1 MKKLNLSLFS
11 LLIFLLFSIASH
23 SSEKIILGNVKVI
36 DGDTIKIDKKK
47 IRLFGIDAPEKKQ
60 LCKKIFL
67 NFLFLSFEK
76 KYPCGRI
83 STQKLKNLIN
93 NEIIKC
99 YVEGKDRYK
108 RKLAI
113 CFRNK
118 LNINSWL
125 VRNGHAVSY
134 KKYSKKYLSEEIEA
148 KNDKIGIW
156 QGEFE
161 MPWDWRK
168 NAKK

>member
-1 MKKLNLSLFS
+1 MQKKYFFS
-11 LLIFLLFSIASH
+11 TVFFIFLFLQNSQ
-23 SSEKIILGNVKVI
+23 SEIISGSATVI
-36 DGDTIKIDKKK
+36 DADTIKINDNK

-60 LCKKIFL
+60 LCEK
-67 NFLFLSFEK
+67 NFLTISFLSFKK
-76 KYPCGRI
+76 KYPCGEI
-83 STQKLKNLIN
+83 STKKLKKLIN
-93 NEIIKC
+93 KNIIKC
-99 YVEGKDRYK
+99 HIKGKDRYQ

-125 VRNGHAVSY
+125 VRNGYAVSY
-134 KKYSKKYLSEEIEA
+134 QKYSKKYLSEEIEA
-148 KNDKIGIW
+148 KKDKKGIW
-156 QGEFE
+156 QGKFE

>member
-1 MKKLNLSLFS
+1 MKKLSLILFS
-11 LLIFLLFSIASH
+11 LSTLLTLPNFSI
-23 SSEKIILGNVKVI
+23 SSEKAIYGKAQVI
-36 DGDTIKIDKKK
+36 DGDTIKINDKK

-60 LCKKIFL
+60 MCEK
-67 NFLFLSFEK
+67 NFLTISFLSFKK
-76 KYPCGRI
+76 KYPCGEI
-83 STQKLKNLIN
+83 STEKLKKLLNKN
-93 NEIIKC
+93 IIKC
-99 YVEGKDRYK
+99 HVEGKDRYQ

-113 CFRNK
+113 CFRDK

-125 VRNGHAVSY
+125 VRNGYAVSY
-134 KKYSKKYLSEEIEA
+134 QKYSKKYLSEEIEA
-148 KNDKIGIW
+148 KKDKKGMW

>member
-1 MKKLNLSLFS
+1 MQKKNFFS
-11 LLIFLLFSIASH
+11 TVFFIFLFLQNSQ
-23 SSEKIILGNVKVI
+23 SEIISGSATVI
-36 DGDTIKIDKKK
+36 DADTIKINDNK

-60 LCKKIFL
+60 LCEK
-67 NFLFLSFEK
+67 NFLTISFLSFKK
-76 KYPCGRI
+76 KYPCGEI
-83 STQKLKNLIN
+83 STKKLKKLIN
-93 NEIIKC
+93 KNIIKC
-99 YVEGKDRYK
+99 HIKGKDRYQ

-125 VRNGHAVSY
+125 VRNGYAVSY
-134 KKYSKKYLSEEIEA
+134 QKYSKKYLSEEIEA
-148 KNDKIGIW
+148 KKDKKGIW
-156 QGEFE
+156 QGKFE

>member
-1 MKKLNLSLFS
+1 MQKKYFFS
-11 LLIFLLFSIASH
+11 AVFFIFLFLQNSQ
-23 SSEKIILGNVKVI
+23 SEIISGSAVVT
-36 DGDTIKIDKKK
+36 DGDTIKINNNK

-60 LCKKIFL
+60 LCEKIFL
-67 NFLFLSFEK
+67 TISFISFKK
-76 KYPCGRI
+76 KYPCGEI
-83 STQKLKNLIN
+83 STEKLKKLIN
-93 NEIIKC
+93 KNIIKC
-99 YVEGKDRYK
+99 HVKGKDRYQ

-125 VRNGHAVSY
+125 VRNGYAVSY
-134 KKYSKKYLSEEIEA
+134 QKYSKKYLSEEIEA
-148 KNDKIGIW
+148 KNDKKGIW
-156 QGEFE
+156 QGKFE

>member
-1 MKKLNLSLFS
+1 MQKKYFFS
-11 LLIFLLFSIASH
+11 TVFFIFLFLQNSQ
-23 SSEKIILGNVKVI
+23 SEIISGSAVVT
-36 DGDTIKIDKKK
+36 DGDTIKINNNK

-60 LCKKIFL
+60 LCEKIFL
-67 NFLFLSFEK
+67 TISFISFKK
-76 KYPCGRI
+76 KYPCGEI
-83 STQKLKNLIN
+83 STEKLKKLIN
-93 NEIIKC
+93 KNIIKC
-99 YVEGKDRYK
+99 HVEGQDRYQ

-113 CFRNK
+113 CYRNK

-125 VRNGHAVSY
+125 VRNGYAVSY
-134 KKYSKKYLSEEIEA
+134 QKYSKKYLSEEIEA
-148 KNDKIGIW
+148 KKDKKGMW

>member
-1 MKKLNLSLFS
+1 MQKKYFFS
-11 LLIFLLFSIASH
+11 TVFFIFLFLQNSQ
-23 SSEKIILGNVKVI
+23 SEIISGSAVVT
-36 DGDTIKIDKKK
+36 DGDTIKINNNK

-60 LCKKIFL
+60 LCEKIFL
-67 NFLFLSFEK
+67 TISFISFKK
-76 KYPCGRI
+76 KYPCGEI
-83 STQKLKNLIN
+83 STEKLKKLIN
-93 NEIIKC
+93 KNIIKC
-99 YVEGKDRYK
+99 HVGGKDRYQ

-125 VRNGHAVSY
+125 VRNGYAVSY
-134 KKYSKKYLSEEIEA
+134 QKYSKKYLSEEIEA
-148 KNDKIGIW
+148 KNDKKGIW
-156 QGEFE
+156 QGKFE

>member
-1 MKKLNLSLFS
+1 MQKKYFFS
-11 LLIFLLFSIASH
+11 TVFFIFLFLQNSQ
-23 SSEKIILGNVKVI
+23 SEIISGSAVVT
-36 DGDTIKIDKKK
+36 DGDTIKINNNK

-60 LCKKIFL
+60 LCEKIFL
-67 NFLFLSFEK
+67 TISFISFKK
-76 KYPCGRI
+76 KYPCGEI
-83 STQKLKNLIN
+83 STEKLKKLIN
-93 NEIIKC
+93 KNIIKC
-99 YVEGKDRYK
+99 HVKGKDRYQ

-125 VRNGHAVSY
+125 VRNGYAVSY
-134 KKYSKKYLSEEIEA
+134 QKYSKKYLSEEIEA
-148 KNDKIGIW
+148 KNDKKGIW
-156 QGEFE
+156 QGKFE

>member
-1 MKKLNLSLFS
+1 MQKK
-11 LLIFLLFSIASH
+11 IFLSIIFFIFSFYQVSK
-23 SSEKIILGNVKVI
+23 SEIIYGEATVV
-36 DGDTIKIDKKK
+36 DGDTIKINDNK

-60 LCKKIFL
+60 MCKKIFL
-67 NFLFLSFEK
+67 SISFFSFEK
-76 KYPCGRI
+76 DYPCGVI
-83 STQKLKNLIN
+83 STQKLKNLLN
-93 NEIIKC
+93 KKIIKC
-99 YVEGKDRYK
+99 YVEGKDIFK

-134 KKYSKKYLSEEIEA
+134 KKYSKKYSREEIEA
-148 KNDKIGIW
+148 KNDRLGVW
-156 QGEFE
+156 QGKFE

-168 NAKK
+168 NVKR

>member
-1 MKKLNLSLFS
+1 MQKKFFFS
-11 LLIFLLFSIASH
+11 IIFFIFIFLQ
-23 SSEKIILGNVKVI
+23 SSKSDIISGVAVVI
-36 DGDTIKIDKKK
+36 DADTIKINDNK

-60 LCKKIFL
+60 LCTKIFL
-67 NFLFLSFEK
+67 TISFLSFKK
-76 KYPCGRI
+76 KYPCGEV
-83 STQKLKNLIN
+83 STQKLKKLIN
-93 NEIIKC
+93 KNIIKC
-99 YVEGKDRYK
+99 HVEGKDRYQ

-125 VRNGHAVSY
+125 VRNGYAVSY
-134 KKYSKKYLSEEIEA
+134 QKYSKKYLSEEIEA
-148 KNDKIGIW
+148 KNDKKGIW